1 MSTGGRLRAFLIDDE
16 PLAITR
22 LARMLEST
30 GRVEVVGRATDPAR
44 GLEQV
49 RAQPIDVLFLDIH
62 MPGLSGFEVVEQ
74 VPPGPA
80 VVFTTAHD
88 QHAVQAFEVNA
99 VDYLL
104 KPIEAARLD
113 RALDRIAGRR
123 ADGGADVRAT
133 LERLARHLR
142 GRDFLGHL
150 ASRLRDRVHLVPIE
164 QVTHVI
170 ARDRATYAV
179 TAVTEHVLDM
189 TIAELERRL
198 DPARF
203 FRIHR
208 GVLVNVAWIDQL
220 RADED
225 GHLQVC
231 LKDSRRTELAVAR
244 DRVRPLKE
252 RLGVV

>member
-1 MSTGGRLRAFLIDDE
+1 VSGARLRAFLIDDE
-16 PLAITR
+16 PLALTR
-22 LARMLEST
+22 LARMLDAT
-30 GRVEVVGRATDPAR
+30 GRVEIVGRATDPEQ
-44 GLEQV
+44 GLRQV
-49 RAQPIDVLFLDIH
+49 SAQPVDVLFLDIH
-62 MPGLSGFEVVEQ
+62 MPGLSGFEVVER

-88 QHAVQAFEVNA
+88 SHALQAFEVNA

-123 ADGGADVRAT
+123 EDASAEVRAT

-142 GRDFLGHL
+142 GGDFLDHL
-150 ASRLRDRVHLVPIE
+150 ASRLRDRVHLLPVD
-164 QVTHVI
+164 QVTHVV

-179 TAVTEHVLDM
+179 TSATEHVLDM

-208 GVLVNVAWIDQL
+208 AVLVNVAWVGEL

-231 LKDSRRTELAVAR
+231 LKDARRTELTVAR
-244 DRVRPLKE
+244 DRVRALKE

>member
-1 MSTGGRLRAFLIDDE
+1 VSGPRLRAFLIDDE
-16 PLAITR
+16 PLALTR
-22 LARMLEST
+22 LARMLDAT
-30 GRVEVVGRATDPAR
+30 GRVEIVGRATDPEQ
-44 GLEQV
+44 GLRQV
-49 RAQPIDVLFLDIH
+49 RAQPVDVLFLDIH
-62 MPGLSGFEVVEQ
+62 MPGLSGFEVVER

-88 QHAVQAFEVNA
+88 SHALQAFEVNA

-104 KPIEAARLD
+104 KPIEKARLD

-123 ADGGADVRAT
+123 DDASAEVRAT

-142 GRDFLGHL
+142 GGDYLDHL
-150 ASRLRDRVHLVPIE
+150 ASRLRDRVHLLPVD
-164 QVTHVI
+164 QVTHVM

-179 TAVTEHVLDM
+179 TSATEHVLDM

-208 GVLVNVAWIDQL
+208 AVLVNVAWVGEL

-231 LKDSRRTELAVAR
+231 LKDTRRTELTVAR
-244 DRVRPLKE
+244 DRVRALKE